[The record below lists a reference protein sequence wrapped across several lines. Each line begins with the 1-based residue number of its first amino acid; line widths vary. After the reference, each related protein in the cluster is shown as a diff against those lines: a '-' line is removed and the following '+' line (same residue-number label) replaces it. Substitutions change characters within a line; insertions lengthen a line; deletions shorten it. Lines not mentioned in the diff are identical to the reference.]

1 MIACK
6 KVKKSLK
13 KMPILKY
20 TRMGWKKHG
29 IHKKRPIWSERS
41 KIIAEGAKA
50 KAVQRGHDATYFE
63 VVLPNQA
70 KIPKDQ
76 RKKQL
81 LHICKSC
88 LSYSGLELWAK
99 PCGKKQCRQIMPSKK
114 FWKGMAK
121 TNDIEIFMEELAIPN
136 EKRMLIR
143 KIVADE

>member
-1 MIACK
+1 
-6 KVKKSLK
+6 
-13 KMPILKY
+13 
-20 TRMGWKKHG
+20 MGWKKHG

-41 KIIAEGAKA
+41 KIIAERAKA

-88 LSYSGLELWAK
+88 LSYQARNF
-99 PCGKKQCRQIMPSKK
+99 GKAWP
-114 FWKGMAK
+114 
-121 TNDIEIFMEELAIPN
+121 
-136 EKRMLIR
+136 KRMTSRLSWRSLPFPMR
-143 KIVADE
+143 KGC